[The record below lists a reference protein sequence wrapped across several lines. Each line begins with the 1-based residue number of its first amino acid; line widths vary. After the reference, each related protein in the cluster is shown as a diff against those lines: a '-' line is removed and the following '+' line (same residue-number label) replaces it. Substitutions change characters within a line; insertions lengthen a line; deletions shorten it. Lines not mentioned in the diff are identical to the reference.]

1 MAKELTKDEIFV
13 RKELEKIYPQLE
25 INCKK
30 VCGEGYWRWGNDL
43 LAVAVTFF
51 LEKPIEAQL
60 KTIADNKLENF
71 ITWIMN
77 MQLKSSTSY
86 FYTRYRKPRM
96 MMREMYEGDL
106 DYMYGT
112 ENVPEEAI
120 SCIIRELENIPV
132 EYKDAIL
139 STIYDQKAEFKI
151 LEEIG
156 IGRTAFRKTL
166 DTYLEQIQ
174 TKCKHCI

>member
-13 RKELEKIYPQLE
+13 RKELENIYPQLE
-25 INCKK
+25 INCRK

-43 LAVAVTFF
+43 LSVAITFF

-60 KTIADNKLENF
+60 KTVANNKLENF

-77 MQLKSSTSY
+77 MQLKSSSSY
-86 FYTRYRKPRM
+86 FYSRYRKPRI

-112 ENVPEEAI
+112 ESVPEDALI
-120 SCIIRELENIPV
+120 CIREELNNIPV
-132 EYKDAIL
+132 EYKEAIL
-139 STIYDQKAEFKI
+139 AMVYDKETEGNLIKKFN
-151 LEEIG
+151 LGRIG
-156 IGRTAFRKTL
+156 LRKEL
-166 DTYLEQIQ
+166 DKHLTYIQ
-174 TKCKHCI
+174 TKCQHCI